1 MLTMHHSRDWH
12 SRSRRAA
19 EPFRLVP
26 QPSKRDLLSPV
37 PGVLLDEKLPGPLYG
52 LPAVDADSHRLNT
65 YPCQPKNGDLHR
77 QRENFELELLSW
89 RAMWNSDLPIH
100 RLPPEVLLQIFECL
114 LSPTRFPLDTLPP
127 QRPSAYPERPWTALM
142 GVCRHWCALIR
153 NTSTFW
159 RDIVIPVD
167 INAYDWMMIELALH
181 RVGDAPIRVDF
192 SFNRDARRALKML
205 TNHVGRI
212 EKLRFH
218 GEVYH
223 SAEAI
228 VFQKFLAARFPI
240 LQSLMIDLG
249 PSSLPIAALCGPTIS
264 PRLKSMSLAQTTL
277 HWRPAMMTG
286 LEALSLTD
294 CKLLTTT
301 PLPLTDFLDILER
314 GQRLR
319 YLHLEHFLFASL
331 DPQSSAPRERS
342 VTLPHLQHL
351 ICHDVPSHVA
361 RLMTH
366 LHMPQAMNIN
376 LVGDCI
382 DVNAPSAI
390 YASLLPE
397 DYTRVPIL
405 PHATSVCLE
414 VAPERNQVWCTSA
427 PSKIG
432 FALRSPY
439 DDWPGGTMC
448 RALRELP
455 TLLGAAV
462 TKLQICGYLHNAAL
476 ATWDLVFESFPMLE
490 CLALSRYGPKFPTP
504 AILSLST
511 PVYPRVASDDGVP
524 VHSVRCPNLKQ
535 LEFLGW
541 KWSPKVMDD
550 LLECLLVRIAHG
562 ARKLECLELEI
573 TGLAI
578 ARDADQV
585 VELEGYREL
594 FCGTQAVDDISL
606 VAL

>member
-1 MLTMHHSRDWH
+1 
-12 SRSRRAA
+12 
-19 EPFRLVP
+19 
-26 QPSKRDLLSPV
+26 
-37 PGVLLDEKLPGPLYG
+37 
-52 LPAVDADSHRLNT
+52 
-65 YPCQPKNGDLHR
+65 
-77 QRENFELELLSW
+77 
-89 RAMWNSDLPIH
+89 
-100 RLPPEVLLQIFECL
+100 
-114 LSPTRFPLDTLPP
+114 
-127 QRPSAYPERPWTALM
+127 
-142 GVCRHWCALIR
+142 
-153 NTSTFW
+153 
-159 RDIVIPVD
+159 
-167 INAYDWMMIELALH
+167 
-181 RVGDAPIRVDF
+181 
-192 SFNRDARRALKML
+192 ML

-212 EKLRFH
+212 EKLRFD
-218 GEVYH
+218 GEVAH

-240 LQSLMIDLG
+240 LESLIDLG
-249 PSSLPIAALCGPTIS
+249 PSSLQIAALCGPTIS
-264 PRLKSMSLAQTTL
+264 LRLKSMSLAQTTL

-301 PLPLTDFLDILER
+301 LLPLTDFLDILER

-319 YLHLEHFLFASL
+319 YLHLEHFLLASL
-331 DPQSSAPRERS
+331 APQPPPPRERS
-342 VTLPHLQHL
+342 MTLPHLRHL

-366 LHMPQAMNIN
+366 LRMPQVTNIT
-376 LVGDCI
+376 LAGDCI
-382 DVNAPSAI
+382 DVNDPSAV

-414 VAPERNQVWCTSA
+414 IAPERNQVWCTSA

-432 FALRSPY
+432 FALHSSY

-462 TKLQICGYLHNAAL
+462 TKLDICGYLHNASL

-490 CLALSRYGPKFPTP
+490 GLALSGFGPKFPTLI
-504 AILSLST
+504 ILSLSV
-511 PVYPRVASDDGVP
+511 PVEPKVSSEEGVP

-535 LEFLGW
+535 LEFCGCR
-541 KWSPKVMDD
+541 WSQKVMDD

-585 VELEGYREL
+585 VELEGYREI
-594 FCGTQAVDDISL
+594 FCRTQAVDDISL